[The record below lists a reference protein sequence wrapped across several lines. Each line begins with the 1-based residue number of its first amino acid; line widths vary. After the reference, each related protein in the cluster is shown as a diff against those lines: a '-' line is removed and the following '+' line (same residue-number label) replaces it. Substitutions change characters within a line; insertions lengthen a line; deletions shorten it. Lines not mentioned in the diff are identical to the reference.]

1 MISKFQTLKEK
12 EEKDNRTKRIF
23 SLVVVIILA
32 LSTAGFALLSS
43 SGRQNEGN
51 VYYNFEFSPT
61 NEGWQTIVGD
71 YYILTQYLPQEVDYI
86 NHSGMLDKEDFQ
98 GVVYF
103 VTKTEAENQAAE
115 ELSKLIIA
123 AKKDYACLPENQ
135 GEAECLNKS
144 IKSCEDATRIQK
156 IVIFNETES
165 KENASITYENNCLEI
180 KGKSEELIRAADKAI
195 FLLFGIIKQ
204 ETK

>member
-1 MISKFQTLKEK
+1 MLSKFQTLKEK

-23 SLVVVIILA
+23 SIVVVIILA

-43 SGRQNEGN
+43 SGNQNGGN

-61 NEGWQTIVGD
+61 NEGWQTSVGD
-71 YYILTQYLPQEVDYI
+71 YYVLTQYLPQEVDYI
-86 NHSGMLDKEDFQ
+86 NHSGMLNKEDFQ

-103 VTKTEAENQAAE
+103 VTKTESENQAAK
-115 ELSKLIIA
+115 ELSRLITA
-123 AKKDYACLPENQ
+123 AKKGYACLPENQ
-135 GEAECLNKS
+135 GEEECLNKS

-156 IVIFNETES
+156 IIIFNETKES
-165 KENASITYENNCLEI
+165 EENASIAYENNCLSI
-180 KGKSEELIRAADKAI
+180 KGNSEELIRATDKAI

-204 ETK
+204 